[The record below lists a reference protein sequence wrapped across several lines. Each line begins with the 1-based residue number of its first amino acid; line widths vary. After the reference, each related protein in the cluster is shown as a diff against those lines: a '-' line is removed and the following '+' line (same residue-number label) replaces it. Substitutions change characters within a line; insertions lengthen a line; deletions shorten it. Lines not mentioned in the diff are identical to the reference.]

1 MSLDWAFLAL
11 ILACAVFLA
20 QIVMDYS
27 KRLADIKPRIAKT
40 KEDRVACEREVS
52 GIEEEIRLCKG
63 NLSGLEQEIKSL
75 EGKKNQM
82 SDILQQKRQKEK
94 RPRFKL

>member
-1 MSLDWAFLAL
+1 MRLDWAFLAL

-27 KRLADIKPRIAKT
+27 RRLADLGPRIAKT
-40 KEDRVACEREVS
+40 EEDRVTCEREVS
-52 GIEEEIRLCKG
+52 GIEEEIQLCKG
-63 NLSGLEQEIKSL
+63 SLAVLEQEIKSL
-75 EGKKNQM
+75 EEQRTRM

-94 RPRFKL
+94 RPRFKP